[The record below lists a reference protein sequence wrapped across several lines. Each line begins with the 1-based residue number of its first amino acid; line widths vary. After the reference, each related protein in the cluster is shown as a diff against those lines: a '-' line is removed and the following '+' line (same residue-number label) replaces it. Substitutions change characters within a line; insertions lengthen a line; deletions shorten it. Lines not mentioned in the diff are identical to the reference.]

1 MIKKINK
8 MKNVAPKNF
17 IIDIDGVMTNGQ
29 MLYNKNGKYIKI
41 FGPDDNDMLLI
52 LKKYIN
58 ICFITADKKGYSITK
73 KRIVNDM
80 GFKLYY
86 VNVLDRVQ
94 WIDKKFTLKKTIY
107 MGDSIFDSIALQ
119 KVAYGIAPKNA
130 DKYAKK
136 SSKHITKTSGGDR
149 AVSEACVFILKK
161 FFKIDFF
168 KLLNNNR

>member
-1 MIKKINK
+1 MIKFEI
-8 MKNVAPKNF
+8 
-17 IIDIDGVMTNGQ
+17 
-29 MLYNKNGKYIKI
+29 
-41 FGPDDNDMLLI
+41 
-52 LKKYIN
+52 YIN
-58 ICFITADKKGYSITK
+58 ICFITADKKGYAITK

-86 VNVLDRVQ
+86 VNVLGRAQ
-94 WIDKKFTLKKTIY
+94 WIDKKFNLKKTIY

-136 SSKHITKTSGGDR
+136 SSKHITTASGGDR

-161 FFKIDFF
+161 FFKINFF
-168 KLLNNNR
+168 KLLKWFIFLYLKKIVSVIASLFVSIGYRW